1 MKKNIGKIFGI
12 ILIILGLL
20 LVFNKVFLNRAIKSN
35 IKNSTEVF
43 QSLDKENLKENL
55 ENKTEYNYDEVEN
68 ISPSKT
74 FLKLN
79 ERDKRNIIGQLTIPS
94 IDVNVVIFNGV
105 SEEKL
110 LKGITTMK
118 SNQEMGKGNFSLAG
132 HYGIKNQLFANID
145 KIENGDLIKL
155 TDKENIYIYEMFERE
170 IVPPTEISMIDD
182 YESEKIGEPIISLMS
197 CYYVNGKNTGD
208 RIFVKGILKDTI
220 SYTEKDMIEK
230 N

>member
-1 MKKNIGKIFGI
+1 MKKNIAKILGV
-12 ILIILGLL
+12 ILIILGILL
-20 LVFNKVFLNRAIKSN
+20 FFNKVFLNKSIEN
-35 IKNSTEVF
+35 NVKNSTEVF
-43 QSLDKENLKENL
+43 QSLDSEELSENL
-55 ENKTEYNYDEVEN
+55 ENETEYNYDEVDY

-79 ERDKRNIIGQLTIPS
+79 ENDKKNIIGQLTIPN

-110 LKGITTMK
+110 LKGVSTMK
-118 SNQEMGKGNFSLAG
+118 PGQEMGKGNFALAG

-145 KIENGDLIKL
+145 KMQNGDIIKL
-155 TDKENIYIYEMFERE
+155 TDKKNIYIYEMFDRE

-182 YESEKIGEPIISLMS
+182 SKSEEVGKPIISLMS

-208 RIFVKGILKDTI
+208 RIFVKGVLKDI
-220 SYTEKDMIEK
+220 IPYTEKDMINK
-230 N
+230 

>member
-155 TDKENIYIYEMFERE
+155 TDK
-170 IVPPTEISMIDD
+170 
-182 YESEKIGEPIISLMS
+182 K
-197 CYYVNGKNTGD
+197 C
-208 RIFVKGILKDTI
+208 
-220 SYTEKDMIEK
+220 
-230 N
+230 